1 MRPVVVEAVDIKR
14 SGEDVFGYRTRVRNE
29 VALSFIKATH
39 TLAWLSIES
48 DMAYVL
54 LCGCR
59 QAHQPTRGPGGRGR
73 SRRKPHLLRQPTRQ
87 NVLLCAVA
95 TDRQL
100 TVKAVPNGGY
110 SRAGAGPAPLTERDP
125 TSVPA

>member
-48 DMAYVL
+48 DIAYVPM
-54 LCGCR
+54 R
-59 QAHQPTRGPGGRGR
+59 VPPSAPTAARPWRAR
-73 SRRKPHLLRQPTRQ
+73 S
-87 NVLLCAVA
+87 
-95 TDRQL
+95 
-100 TVKAVPNGGY
+100 
-110 SRAGAGPAPLTERDP
+110 
-125 TSVPA
+125 